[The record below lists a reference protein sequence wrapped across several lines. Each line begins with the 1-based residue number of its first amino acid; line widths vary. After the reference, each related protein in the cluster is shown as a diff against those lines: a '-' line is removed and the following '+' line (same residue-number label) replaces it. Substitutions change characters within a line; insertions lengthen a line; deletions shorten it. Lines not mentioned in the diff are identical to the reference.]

1 MSKNYPPDESG
12 MNEHWKR
19 FRRLVWLV
27 VLAAVVAAAAAL
39 IWLKMTGTTLHLHL
53 VVSTVLGVGAS
64 MLIGGILMALVFHSA
79 RSGAD
84 EAGENH
90 SKGNDE

>member
-1 MSKNYPPDESG
+1 MNRNYPPGDSG
-12 MNEHWKR
+12 KNEHWKR
-19 FRRLVWLV
+19 FRHLVWLV
-27 VLAAVVAAAAAL
+27 VLAAIVAAAAAL

-53 VVSTVLGVGAS
+53 VVSTVLGVAAS
-64 MLIGGILMALVFHSA
+64 MLVGGVLMALVFHSA

-84 EAGENH
+84 EAGDNH